1 MDAWNSNLL
10 QVLRNFYRFTPRHPF
25 FLIALGAVATF
36 FILHQCVIGSAVV
49 RGESMSPTL
58 DPGQVCLLNKGSLR
72 WRAPERGELIAFQ
85 LAGDDA
91 LCVKRVIGLP
101 GEKIYLDDASVFINQ
116 KNLAEPYLAAHVVTH
131 LDKLARG
138 RLTVPPGQ
146 YFVLGDN
153 RGASEDS
160 RSYGFVRAEELRGL
174 VITLDDRD
182 EHTPAADLWQHVHH
196 AQDYL
201 RVAQA
206 FVR

>member
-1 MDAWNSNLL
+1 MRSLW
-10 QVLRNFYRFTPRHPF
+10 RYTPRHPYVLATLGTVTA
-25 FLIALGAVATF
+25 FLV
-36 FILHQCVIGSAVV
+36 LHQCVIGSAVV

-58 DPGQVCLLNKGSLR
+58 DPGQICLLNKCSLR

-101 GEKIYLDDASVFINQ
+101 IALDDASVFINQ
-116 KNLAEPYLAAHVVTH
+116 QNLAEPYLAPHVVTH
-131 LDKLARG
+131 LDKLSRG

-174 VITLDDRD
+174 VITLDQRD
-182 EHTPAADLWQHVHH
+182 EHTPAADLWQHTHH

>member
-1 MDAWNSNLL
+1 MHVWGSNLL
-10 QVLRNFYRFTPRHPF
+10 RQLWRYTPRHPYA
-25 FLIALGAVATF
+25 LATLGAVMAF
-36 FILHQCVIGSAVV
+36 LVLHQCVIGSAVV

-85 LAGDDA
+85 LEGDDA

-101 GEKIYLDDASVFINQ
+101 GETIALDDASVFVNQ
-116 KNLAEPYLAAHVVTH
+116 KNLAEPYLAPHVVTH
-131 LDKLARG
+131 RDKLSRG

-174 VITLDDRD
+174 VITLDHRD